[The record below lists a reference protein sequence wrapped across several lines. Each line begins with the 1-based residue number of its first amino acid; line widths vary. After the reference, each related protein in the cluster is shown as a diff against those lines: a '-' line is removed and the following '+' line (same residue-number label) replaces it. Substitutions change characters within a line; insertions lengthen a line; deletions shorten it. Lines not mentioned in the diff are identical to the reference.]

1 MNRKL
6 HNHSTKQFQSRIN
19 DDNEKL
25 LTRLLNTKPSLHDF
39 LTQPPKRFSHLDS
52 NLKRRELEEGSFSIC
67 IIFNAIIV
75 KITEIE
81 RENRILLEKMSKI
94 INKK

>member
-39 LTQPPKRFSHLDS
+39 LTHPPKRFSHLDS
-52 NLKRRELEEGSFSIC
+52 NLKRRELEEG
-67 IIFNAIIV
+67 IFLYLFIPIIV

-81 RENRILLEKMSKI
+81 RENRILLEK
-94 INKK
+94 